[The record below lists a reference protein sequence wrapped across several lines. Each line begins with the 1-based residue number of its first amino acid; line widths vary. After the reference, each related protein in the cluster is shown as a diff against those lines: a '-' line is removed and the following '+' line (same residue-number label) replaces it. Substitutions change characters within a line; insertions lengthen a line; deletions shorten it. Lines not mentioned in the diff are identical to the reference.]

1 MPPKGRPKLALSQNE
16 RLIRQAE
23 LKRQARQRKRSAQK
37 AKSVSLFTLPNY
49 LVYVLRFPGP
59 HSQTIPI

>member
-37 AKSVSLFTLPNY
+37 AKSVSYLPFRIIWSMY
-49 LVYVLRFPGP
+49 
-59 HSQTIPI
+59 